1 MADRGTFDTADRI
14 DAPGNTVRKL
24 KDEARSAADDVDASD
39 SYETA
44 ARAGYAAKGAVY
56 ALVGVLAF
64 MAALTA
70 FGAASG
76 GQTSGTSEA
85 LGVLDQ
91 GTLGRILLGLV
102 ALGLIGYVLW
112 RFVQAF
118 VDPENV
124 SDEDWG
130 MFKRVL
136 YFVSGLAYTLLAVR
150 AVQLV
155 LDTGSGGGG
164 GSSGGTQSMTET
176 LLQQPFG
183 PWLVGAVAL
192 AIAARGI
199 MQARKAYKSDF
210 FENLRHTEEISHRTV
225 RRIGQVGLT
234 ARAGVFLMVA
244 GFLVWAALD
253 DNSRHARGLEG
264 SLDTLAGMTGGP
276 WLLAAA
282 GIGLV
287 AYGLFQGIKAR
298 YRVIG

>member
-1 MADRGTFDTADRI
+1 MADDGASD
-14 DAPGNTVRKL
+14 TVREL
-24 KDEARSAADDVDASD
+24 KDKARSVSDDVEVSD
-39 SYETA
+39 SYETV
-44 ARAGYAAKGAVY
+44 ARAGYAAKGLVY
-56 ALVGVLAF
+56 AVIGVLAF
-64 MAALTA
+64 LAAMTS
-70 FGAASG
+70 FGVGSG

-85 LGVLDQ
+85 LRFLDQ
-91 GTLGRILLGLV
+91 GMLGRIVLALV

-124 SDEDWG
+124 SDEDGG
-130 MFKRVL
+130 MLKRGL

-155 LDTGSGGGG
+155 LDPGSGGGG

-183 PWLVGAVAL
+183 QWLVGAVAL

-210 FENLRHTEEISHRTV
+210 FENLRYTEELSHRTV
-225 RRIGQVGLT
+225 RRIGQVGLS

-253 DNSRHARGLEG
+253 ENSRHARGLEG

>member
-1 MADRGTFDTADRI
+1 MADRGKFDTPDQF
-14 DAPGNTVRKL
+14 DAHDDPLRKL
-24 KDEARSAADDVDASD
+24 KDEAQSVADDVDASN

-44 ARAGYAAKGAVY
+44 ARAGYAAKGVVY
-56 ALVGVLAF
+56 VLVGVLAF
-64 MAALTA
+64 MAAMTG
-70 FGAASG
+70 FGAGSG

-85 LGVLDQ
+85 LSVLDQ
-91 GTLGRILLGLV
+91 GTPGRILLGLV

-112 RFVQAF
+112 RFIQAF
-118 VDPENV
+118 VDPEDV

-130 MFKRVL
+130 MLKRGL
-136 YFVSGLAYTLLAVR
+136 YFVSGLAYSLLAVR

-164 GSSGGTQSMTET
+164 GSGNGTQSMTET

-192 AIAARGI
+192 AIAIRGI
-199 MQARKAYKSDF
+199 TQVRKAYRSDF
-210 FENLRHTEEISHRTV
+210 FEDLRYSGELSRQTV

-244 GFLVWAALD
+244 GFLFWAALD
-253 DNSRHARGLEG
+253 QNARHARGLEG
-264 SLDTLAGMTGGP
+264 SLDTLAGTTGGP

-282 GIGLV
+282 GLGLV

>member
-1 MADRGTFDTADRI
+1 MTDRGRF
-14 DAPGNTVRKL
+14 NTL
-24 KDEARSAADDVDASD
+24 NEADASD

-44 ARAGYAAKGAVY
+44 ARAGYAAKGVVY
-56 ALVGVLAF
+56 VLVGLLAF
-64 MAALTA
+64 MAAMTG
-70 FGAASG
+70 FGASSG

-85 LGVLDQ
+85 LRVLDQ
-91 GTLGRILLGLV
+91 GTLGTILLGLV

-130 MFKRVL
+130 MIKRGL
-136 YFVSGLAYTLLAVR
+136 YFVSGLAYALLAVR

-164 GSSGGTQSMTET
+164 GGSGSGGTQSMTET

-192 AIAARGI
+192 AVAIRGI
-199 MQARKAYKSDF
+199 TQARKAYESDF
-210 FENLRHTEEISHRTV
+210 FEDLRQSGELSRRTV

-244 GFLVWAALD
+244 GFLSWAALD
-253 DNSRHARGLEG
+253 QDARHARGLEG
-264 SLDTLAGMTGGP
+264 SLDTLAGTTGGP

-282 GIGLV
+282 GLGLV

>member
-1 MADRGTFDTADRI
+1 MTDRGTFDTSS
-14 DAPGNTVRKL
+14 
-24 KDEARSAADDVDASD
+24 EVDASD

-44 ARAGYAAKGAVY
+44 ARAGYAAKGVVY
-56 ALVGVLAF
+56 VLVGVLAF
-64 MAALTA
+64 MAAMTG
-70 FGAASG
+70 FGASSG

-85 LGVLDQ
+85 LRVLDQ
-91 GTLGRILLGLV
+91 GTLGTILLGLV

-130 MFKRVL
+130 MIKRGL
-136 YFVSGLAYTLLAVR
+136 YFVSGLAYALLAVQ

-155 LDTGSGGGG
+155 LDIGSGGGG
-164 GSSGGTQSMTET
+164 SGGGTQSMTET
-176 LLQQPFG
+176 LLRQPFG

-192 AIAARGI
+192 AVALRGI
-199 MQARKAYKSDF
+199 TQARKAYESDF
-210 FENLRHTEEISHRTV
+210 FEDLRPSGELSHRTV
-225 RRIGQVGLT
+225 RRIGRVGLT

-244 GFLVWAALD
+244 GFLSWAALD

-264 SLDTLAGMTGGP
+264 SLDTLAGTTGGP

-282 GIGLV
+282 GLGLV

>member
-1 MADRGTFDTADRI
+1 MADEGAFHTSDRFDAQD
-14 DAPGNTVRKL
+14 DTVREV
-24 KDEARSAADDVDASD
+24 KDRARSVGNRVSASN

-56 ALVGVLAF
+56 GLVGVLAF
-64 MAALTA
+64 MAALSA

-85 LGVLDQ
+85 LSVLDQ
-91 GTLGRILLGLV
+91 GTMGRILLGFI

-124 SDEDWG
+124 SDEDGG
-130 MFKRVL
+130 MIKRGL
-136 YFVSGLAYTLLAVR
+136 YFVSGLAYSLVAVR

-155 LDTGSGGGG
+155 LDTGLGGGG
-164 GSSGGTQSMTET
+164 GSGGGTQSMTET

-192 AIAARGI
+192 AIGIRGI
-199 MQARKAYKSDF
+199 TQARKAYRSDF
-210 FENLRHTEEISHRTV
+210 FENLRHTEELSYRTI
-225 RRIGQVGLT
+225 RRIGQVGLS
-234 ARAGVFLMVA
+234 ARAGAFLMVA

-253 DNSRHARGLEG
+253 QDSRHARGLEG

>member
-1 MADRGTFDTADRI
+1 MADRDQFDTTDRF
-14 DAPGNTVRKL
+14 DAHDEILGKMKV
-24 KDEARSAADDVDASD
+24 EARSVADNVDGSD
-39 SYETA
+39 SYEAA
-44 ARAGYAAKGAVY
+44 ARAGYAAKGVVY
-56 ALVGVLAF
+56 VLVGVLAF
-64 MAALTA
+64 MAALSG

-85 LGVLDQ
+85 LRVLDQ
-91 GTLGRILLGLV
+91 GTVGTILLGLV

-124 SDEDWG
+124 ADEDWG
-130 MFKRVL
+130 MAKRGL
-136 YFVSGLAYTLLAVR
+136 YFVSGLAYSLLAVR

-155 LDTGSGGGG
+155 LDTGSGGSG
-164 GSSGGTQSMTET
+164 GSGNGTQSMTET

-192 AIAARGI
+192 AIAIRGI
-199 MQARKAYKSDF
+199 TQARTAYRSDF
-210 FENLRHTEEISHRTV
+210 FEDLRHTGELSRRTV

-244 GFLVWAALD
+244 GFLFWAAFD
-253 DNSRHARGLEG
+253 QNARHARGLEG
-264 SLDTLAGMTGGP
+264 SLDTLAGSTGGP

-282 GIGLV
+282 GLGLV